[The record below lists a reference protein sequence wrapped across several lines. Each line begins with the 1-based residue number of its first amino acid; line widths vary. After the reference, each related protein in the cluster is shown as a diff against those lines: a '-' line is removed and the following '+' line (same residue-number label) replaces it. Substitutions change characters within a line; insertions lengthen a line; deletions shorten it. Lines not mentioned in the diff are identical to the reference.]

1 MRLKIVFI
9 LAIMTII
16 LDSNGQERIDK
27 RVIGIF
33 SQQIFY
39 RFTIVEFK
47 KDMTFD
53 YHVMSERA
61 HRQTSGKYSIS
72 GDTLI
77 LDSYTKDNDF
87 DFQNKKWII
96 LSRKQIITS
105 DNFNDRRENWSTL
118 ERDKNFDS
126 IPKQRS
132 DLALKIDSVKIKK
145 LSWIQDS
152 TNYDSELKLIIH
164 EPSAPKEPLVIMDG
178 KPVKY
183 DFMLNYYT
191 MDNIDSIMTMT
202 GEKLIETGF
211 DGERSK
217 YGLVII
223 NTRKIKPKR

>member
-1 MRLKIVFI
+1 
-9 LAIMTII
+9 MTII

-33 SQQIFY
+33 SQQLFY
-39 RFTIVEFK
+39 RFIIVEFK

-61 HRQTSGKYSIS
+61 HRQTSGKYSIN
-72 GDTLI
+72 GDSII

-105 DNFNDRRENWSTL
+105 DNLNDRKENWSTL

-126 IPKQRS
+126 IPKQQS
-132 DLALKIDSVKIKK
+132 DLALKIDSVKIME

>member
-1 MRLKIVFI
+1 
-9 LAIMTII
+9 MTII